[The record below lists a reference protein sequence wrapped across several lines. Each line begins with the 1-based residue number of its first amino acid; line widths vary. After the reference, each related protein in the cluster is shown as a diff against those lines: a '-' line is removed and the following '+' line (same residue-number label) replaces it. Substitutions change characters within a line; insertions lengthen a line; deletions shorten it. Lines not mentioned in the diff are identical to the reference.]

1 VRGFRAQQFVE
12 YSGSTSSTLRGQET
26 VVQTLIH
33 PASSHDPYVLLEISG
48 ELDLDTQDGFE
59 EVVSG
64 HLGSGSVV
72 LDMSQVEFLA
82 IASLRSLL
90 SCQSAAEAGAHHL
103 VYAETP
109 DQARR
114 LLELSG
120 VAGQLEMCDSLAAAG
135 EAAQA
140 R

>member
-1 VRGFRAQQFVE
+1 M
-12 YSGSTSSTLRGQET
+12 
-26 VVQTLIH
+26 QTLIH
-33 PASSHDPYVLLEISG
+33 SASVEDPYVLLEVSG

-109 DQARR
+109 EQARR

-120 VAGQLEMCDSLAAAG
+120 VDAMLEMRDSVAAAG
-135 EAAQA
+135 EAA
-140 R
+140 RGSDVPV